1 MTIVT
6 PALNGN
12 TADVTD
18 GTNRGM
24 KYDGGKPRWS
34 LLPWRGAAKV
44 VEVLEFGA
52 HKYAPNSWRTIPD
65 ARQRYMDA
73 LIRHVVAIQTGELI
87 DPESG
92 LSHIDHVATNAL
104 FLAEFDAEDREGM
117 KKPSEGEGF
126 NR

>member
-1 MTIVT
+1 MDEVT
-6 PALNGN
+6 QPANGN
-12 TADVTD
+12 TPDVTND

-24 KYDGGKPRWS
+24 KFDGGKPRWT
-34 LLPWRGAAKV
+34 LLPWKGAAKV
-44 VEVLEFGA
+44 IEVLEFGA

-73 LIRHVVAIQTGELI
+73 LIRHVVAIQLGEII

-104 FLAEFDAEDREGM
+104 FLAEFDAEDKAVR
-117 KKPSEGEGF
+117 
-126 NR
+126 